1 MKSSLT
7 LKLIAA
13 FAAVCIIEALLVA
26 FLMREATQRSFDE
39 FLRAEAI
46 EVFEEDVRRFY
57 ERTGTLEGVQR
68 ELGRNRGPV
77 QSPRRIG
84 EPPPIRNGQRRPPVS
99 KNPQFGLTNTEGM
112 VIVSNGEFKVGDQ
125 APSEV
130 FGNGLPFVVD
140 GEKLGLILMP
150 SGRMALSERESKY
163 LQRLDGALLAASVG
177 VVFFAVVLGVWLAR
191 GYTRPIKELTKASR
205 ALADGELGTQVAVT
219 SSDEVGELSESFN
232 RMSAQL
238 NEVSAQ
244 RRRMTADIAHDLRTP
259 LTVLSGYLEALWN
272 EELKPTPERFEMLHQ
287 EATHLSRLVDDL
299 RVLALADS
307 GELSLN
313 RSHVEIESLLQR
325 VARSFQDQAGKA
337 GVAIHVDS
345 KGLSTPVSLDADRM
359 IQVLTNLVG
368 NALRY
373 TPDGGEITLSVFGE
387 KDHVVIEVQDTGS
400 GISSDDIPHLFNR
413 FYRADESRQRDQGE
427 SGLGLAIVKSLVEV
441 HDGTVSVSSQEG
453 KGSRFCITL
462 PRA

>member
-13 FAAVCIIEALLVA
+13 FTAVCIIEALLVA

-39 FLRAEAI
+39 FLREEAI

-68 ELGRNRGPV
+68 GLGRNRGPV
-77 QSPRRIG
+77 QPPRRMG
-84 EPPPIRNGQRRPPVS
+84 EPPPGREGQRRPPGA
-99 KNPQFGLTNTEGM
+99 KTPQFGLTDTRGL
-112 VIVSNGEFKVGDQ
+112 VIVSNGEFRVGDRVS
-125 APSEV
+125 SEV
-130 FGNGLPFVVD
+130 LSNGLPFVVD
-140 GEKLGLILMP
+140 GEELGLILMP

-163 LQRLDGALLAASVG
+163 LQRLDWALMAASVG
-177 VVFFAVVLGVWLAR
+177 VVLFAVVLGVWLAR
-191 GYTRPIKELTKASR
+191 GYTRPIKELTKASK
-205 ALADGELGTQVAVT
+205 ALADGELGRQVVVT
-219 SSDEVGELSESFN
+219 SSDEVGELSDSFN

-259 LTVLSGYLEALWN
+259 LTVLSGYLEALRN
-272 EELKPTPERFEMLHQ
+272 EELKPTPERFEMLYQ
-287 EATHLSRLVDDL
+287 EASHLSRLVDDL

-313 RSHVEIESLLQR
+313 RSLVEVEPLLRR
-325 VARSFQDQAGKA
+325 VAQSFQDQADKA
-337 GVAIHVDS
+337 GVAMHVEAT
-345 KGLSTPVSLDADRM
+345 GLLNPVPLDADRI

-373 TPDGGEITLSVFGE
+373 TPPAGKITLRVLGE
-387 KDHVVIEVQDTGS
+387 KNQIVIEVQDTGF
-400 GISSDDIPHLFNR
+400 GISPEDIPHLFNR
-413 FYRADESRQRDQGE
+413 FYRADESRQREQGE
-427 SGLGLAIVKSLVEV
+427 SGLGLAIVKSLVEA
-441 HDGTVSVSSQEG
+441 HEGTVSVSSKEG
-453 KGSRFCITL
+453 EGSRFIITL
-462 PRA
+462 PRT